1 MRERTF
7 PELLAGES
15 RVFLS
20 PWEEHYLVV
29 LADLC
34 RKARNTVM
42 RPDRTNTGCFSGFGM
57 QLQADLLNGKLPT
70 LLSKTVHLKS
80 VIHELLW
87 FIRGETNI
95 SYLKENGVKIW
106 DEWAD
111 ANGDLGPV
119 YGEQW
124 RSWKGL
130 NGVVDQLREMVHLL
144 LTDPYSRRNVVSAW
158 NPDVLPEKGV
168 APKGQA
174 ALGRQ
179 ALSPCHMAFQAFV
192 EDLDV
197 WQRCEVAGDQLADKD
212 RRGISDCSTEMAHTL
227 LDKLG
232 VPSKGLHL
240 RVDQRSADWVLGVPF
255 NIASYAIL
263 THILAAGVG
272 MAPMNVVMQFG
283 DYHVYSNQLE
293 AAQEQLER
301 NREIKSGIAADR
313 LQYGKLTVSK
323 PLLGQRSVDEVIAWM
338 ENLEIDDFIVEGYR
352 PWGRIQAPVAV

>member
-1 MRERTF
+1 MRERSF
-7 PELLAGES
+7 PELLPGEA
-15 RVFLS
+15 RAFLY
-20 PWEEHYLVV
+20 PWEEQYLVT
-29 LADLC
+29 LAGLA

-57 QLQADLLNGKLPT
+57 QLQADLLDGRLPA

-95 SYLKENGVKIW
+95 AYLKENGVKIW

-130 NGVVDQLREMVHLL
+130 NGVVDQLREMVHTL
-144 LTDPYSRRNVVSAW
+144 LTEPYSRRNIVSAW

-168 APKGQA
+168 APKAQA
-174 ALGRQ
+174 ELGKQ
-179 ALSPCHMAFQAFV
+179 ALAPCHLLFQAFV

-197 WQRCEVAGDQLADKD
+197 WQRCTVAGAALTDKD
-212 RRGISDCSTEMAHTL
+212 RRGIADCTTEMAHTL

-232 VPSKGLHL
+232 VPSKGLQL
-240 RVDQRSADWVLGVPF
+240 RVDQRSADWMLGVPF
-255 NIASYAIL
+255 NIASYAAL
-263 THILAAGVG
+263 THIIAAGVG
-272 MAPMNVVMQFG
+272 MAPMGLVMQFG
-283 DYHVYSNQLE
+283 DYHLYSNQE
-293 AAQEQLER
+293 DAALEQLAR
-301 NREIKSGIAADR
+301 HREIKSGVAADR

-338 ENLEIDDFIVEGYR
+338 ENLEIDDFLVEGYR